1 MERGYDIMFPST
13 LAIFDTTEHVALSFQ
28 EFEIENLKRDS
39 LILYETVQEY
49 FATLTLEQG

>member
-1 MERGYDIMFPST
+1 MFPST